1 MAVEQQVDWKKEV
14 TVVRPRTIDRAKQD
28 IDAYFGVNEVTTGSR
43 GISMLV
49 TMLGPGDCSNAH
61 YHVDSETAIYGV
73 SGSIRMFYGEKL
85 EHSAVIGQG
94 DFVYIPP
101 FCPHKSYNRSHT
113 EAATF
118 VTARND
124 PLEQERVVV
133 TPEVDD
139 GTCESRVDYVD

>member
-1 MAVEQQVDWKKEV
+1 MAVDTQTDWKKEV
-14 TVVRPRTIDRAKQD
+14 TVVSPRTVERAKQD
-28 IDAYFGVNEVTTGSR
+28 LDAYFGVNEVSTGSR

-49 TMLGPGDCSNAH
+49 TMLGPGKCSNAH
-61 YHVDSETAIYGV
+61 HHIDSETAIYGV
-73 SGSIRMFYGEKL
+73 SGSIRMFYGDKL
-85 EHSAVIGQG
+85 ENSVVVGQG

-101 FCPHKSYNRSHT
+101 FCPHKSYNRSHQND
-113 EAATF
+113 AIF

-139 GTCESRVDYVD
+139 GTCDSRVDYVD